1 MHKRPLLGAVFLIVF
16 GAATTLAQSNTS
28 VYTNLTGRQCKTL
41 KSTSSEGGS
50 YEGQCPGVAGYK
62 LLVQEGDLRQN
73 IVVITP
79 SGKKQSLELWNVVGS
94 SFSSLGEKAEWRLKG
109 GGAKA
114 SPAALIVRY
123 NVANPEDS
131 TKKGTSWLA
140 VVRISSEASQ
150 ICVTESIAPGVD
162 QNVKARAAADNSAS
176 KPCKT
181 SD

>member
-1 MHKRPLLGAVFLIVF
+1 MQIRASLAAVFPILFIAT
-16 GAATTLAQSNTS
+16 AALAQSNTS
-28 VYTNLTGRQCKTL
+28 VYTSLTGRQCKTL
-41 KSTSSEGGS
+41 KSTSAEGGS

-94 SFSSLGEKAEWRLKG
+94 SFSSLGEKAEWRMKG
-109 GGAKA
+109 G

-131 TKKGTSWLA
+131 TKRGTSWLA
-140 VVRISSEASQ
+140 VVRISSDATQ
-150 ICVTESIAPGVD
+150 ICVTESIAPGAD
-162 QNVKARAAADNSAS
+162 QNVKARAAADNAAP

-181 SD
+181 SE

>member
-1 MHKRPLLGAVFLIVF
+1 MRKTLLTALVLILLL
-16 GAATTLAQSNTS
+16 AAAAAAQSNTS
-28 VYTNLTGRQCKTL
+28 IYTNLTGRQCKTL
-41 KSTSSEGGS
+41 KSTSAEGGS

-94 SFSSLGEKAEWRLKG
+94 SFSSLGEKAEWRLQG
-109 GGAKA
+109 AGAKT
-114 SPAALIVRY
+114 SPVALIVRY

-140 VVRISSEASQ
+140 VVRIGSDASQ
-150 ICVTESIAPGVD
+150 ICVTESIAPGAD
-162 QNVKARAAADNSAS
+162 QNAKARAAADNSAS

>member
-1 MHKRPLLGAVFLIVF
+1 MLKTSLAALVLILFLAT
-16 GAATTLAQSNTS
+16 AALAQSNTS

-41 KSTSSEGGS
+41 KSTSAEGGS

-94 SFSSLGEKAEWRLKG
+94 SFFLSGEKAEWRMKG
-109 GGAKA
+109 RLTSGLDR
-114 SPAALIVRY
+114 ALQRRQ
-123 NVANPEDS
+123 PEDS

-140 VVRISSEASQ
+140 VVRISSDASQ
-150 ICVTESIAPGVD
+150 ICVTESIAPGAD
-162 QNVKARAAADNSAS
+162 QNLKARAAADNSDV
-176 KPCKT
+176 KT
-181 SD
+181 LQDK

>member
-1 MHKRPLLGAVFLIVF
+1 MLKTSLAALVLILFL
-16 GAATTLAQSNTS
+16 ATATLAQSNTS

-41 KSTSSEGGS
+41 KATSAEGGS

-79 SGKKQSLELWNVVGS
+79 NGKKQSLELWNVVGS
-94 SFSSLGEKAEWRLKG
+94 SFSSLGEKAEWRMKG
-109 GGAKA
+109 AGAKA
-114 SPAALIVRY
+114 LPVALIVRY

-131 TKKGTSWLA
+131 TRKGTSWLA
-140 VVRISSEASQ
+140 VVRIGSDASQ
-150 ICVTESIAPGVD
+150 ICVTESIAPGAD
-162 QNVKARAAADNSAS
+162 QNVKAREAADNSAS